1 MNFKKTLSIPHE
13 MKLRKVKNK
22 LEKTVVGIVILLRAR
37 WHKYGEKSS
46 NYFLNFE
53 ARHNL

>member
-1 MNFKKTLSIPHE
+1 MNFKQTLSIPHE

>member
-1 MNFKKTLSIPHE
+1 

-22 LEKTVVGIVILLRAR
+22 LEKLYEKTVVGIVILLRAR
-37 WHKYGEKSS
+37 WQKYGEKSS

-53 ARHNL
+53 ARHNLLNV